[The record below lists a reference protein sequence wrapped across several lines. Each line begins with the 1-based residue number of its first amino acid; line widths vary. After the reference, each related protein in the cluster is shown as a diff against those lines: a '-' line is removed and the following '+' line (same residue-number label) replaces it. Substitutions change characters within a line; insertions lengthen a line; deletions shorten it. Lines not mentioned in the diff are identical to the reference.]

1 IDTEGRIV
9 NINRTEC
16 ELLGYTPEEM
26 LGRPIVDFVAED
38 HREQARR
45 AVHEKL
51 QDLRPLRPFERTI
64 VTKDGRR
71 LVVAIDERYKRDDQG
86 RVVGLRSTVQDVTEA
101 KRTEAALVAS
111 ERRARLLFEGIE
123 DAIVVHDPAGTIL
136 DVNPAACRLFG
147 YTREE
152 FLKLTTRD

>member
-1 IDTEGRIV
+1 DISERKRMEVELRASEDRFRRLYDEAPVGYHEIDTEGRIV

-71 LVVAIDERYKRDDQG
+71 LVVAIEERYKRNDQG

-123 DAIVVHDPAGTIL
+123 DAIL
-136 DVNPAACRLFG
+136 
-147 YTREE
+147 
-152 FLKLTTRD
+152 